1 VPRLFEPVAV
11 VASECLLPGAVDQK
25 AFWRAMD
32 EGRTAVAPAPETWL
46 DRSIYYSEDPA
57 AVNRG
62 RSDTVALLPE
72 WEFSKPPKLPPKQLS
87 EMDLTHRLALE
98 LGQRVAD
105 PLDEAGWLPKETTG
119 VWVANVGGTLGCQL
133 SMVAYHASEE
143 WSRRANELRP
153 ELAGEIDFFQ
163 RGFQQRFPHLREDA
177 AVNGNILA
185 GRIAN
190 YFDLRGPQMAV
201 DANCASSLAALRAA
215 CLSLRDGTCDLALVA
230 AIGVQAA
237 EMTVVTSKAQA
248 SAPGP
253 SFPFDARARGYVPGE
268 GAVMVALVRA
278 EDAVAKGMPVLGV
291 IRSIGRSN
299 NGRGTAPW
307 SPSQPAE
314 ELAITRAWEEG
325 ELTPGE
331 RVDYIEAHGTATQ
344 VGDRTEHAAMLA
356 TYGAAGHRD
365 AIPFGSA
372 KSMVGHTVEVAGMVG
387 LLRALYVV
395 DRGRI
400 PPSVGVTT
408 PAAYVSDHA
417 DKLRLVQ
424 RAEDLAPGPR
434 RIAVSSFGVGGV
446 NYHMIVESAVTP
458 RPASVAPRRE
468 PVAITG
474 MAAIMPDAADVDGVW
489 DRLRQTTAVRMQ
501 LAEHIRDFARYHSA
515 DSSRRDRTTCPV
527 SSIVDKPALAEP
539 ARWRILPKV
548 AREMFDD
555 HVLLLNT
562 VSQLAARG
570 VLPEDP
576 AVRARSGVF
585 VTDIL
590 DSDGR
595 NRLIRDLM
603 FQRWQEELSRHLH
616 DPSLAAEV
624 FEDPRLGLGAVTEN
638 ASVAGQGVL
647 GASRIAGGLDLLG
660 AAVSVNSACASGLA
674 ALSLAI
680 QELRAGGLDFAVVG
694 GASIGVDVTNQVA
707 LSAIGSLSASG
718 EGRPYDRTA
727 DGFVIGTGAVVFTLK
742 RLSDAERDGDEVL
755 AVIRDCV
762 GTSDGKGR
770 SMLAPQVRGR
780 REVVRR
786 AYGLAGLDPSTV
798 QYVEGHGAGNA
809 LGDSSELQVIAEEM
823 ATAGRE
829 VALGSVKGNYGHLK
843 SAAGFAGLLKVVLC
857 LRNRT
862 MVATP
867 GFREPGDLAA
877 SLAGRVRI
885 VDRPGEWPL
894 NDGQPRR
901 AGLNSFGLGG
911 TNFHAIVDEYVP
923 SGSPPPDSR
932 AGGPPRFAAESAVH
946 LADRLD
952 SGTAGGAGPWRAT
965 VFAPTAKVGRA
976 GRAVLASRLRVA
988 GLHAAEA
995 TESAVWAGPAV
1006 RTGPAVALFPGQAGT
1021 KDFAAVSWLARDGG
1035 EDVLA
1040 ALPEALGE
1048 PGRGIARA
1056 LRSGELSDLGELA
1069 SRSGTSQ
1076 VLGLLSAHL
1085 VWRWFRPADAV
1096 LLGHSAGEF
1105 GALVA
1110 AGVLEFRDALKA
1122 CWARGEFA
1130 EEIVGDRAG
1139 LMAAVFASP
1148 DTVTRL
1154 VDAVPGAHLGTV
1166 NGPAFCV
1173 VSGWADAIEQVIA
1186 AAAAEQINCTRL
1198 DVRLPFHTP
1207 LLAGAVP
1214 RLRAVLDGIEMS
1226 PPAAPVYS
1234 AVLNGPYPGDPEV
1247 IRTALAALYTEPV
1260 RLDLLIRQAA
1270 AGSRRFVECGAGR
1283 SLSRSVDAVLGDE
1296 PHLALPGV
1304 TSARIGLHRL
1314 EEGLWVA
1321 GLAPVRAEP
1330 PDFALFTP
1338 VPVAAEPYAGTSWRG
1353 TSVRVAGP
1361 DLVLAGKIADALRQ
1375 AGAEVSGQAD
1385 WLVWASAAPAG
1396 AGVAGAQA
1404 TMAELTELRTVTAEL
1419 ATGWDRHAPGGLLV
1433 ATTVDG
1439 RLGSSRSLLNPAG
1452 GALTG
1457 FVRALGQEHPQA
1469 ATVVMDLGLD
1479 ALSSAAQRIVDLG
1492 RPPAGHHE
1500 LGLDSRDCWRT
1511 ELAPMPPSR
1520 ATGPGLLDALREPD
1534 AVVLVSGGTTGI
1546 VAEMVC
1552 AAAREVRDPRG
1563 LLVLLSRTP
1572 AAGASEEECLRQL
1585 GDDRKSHHL
1594 VAWRRDNPRRS
1605 LHEFEREWRRHRRAL
1620 EAGVTLARLARTGV
1634 RVEHELV
1641 DVCDVEG
1648 MRALKERLRGK
1659 VVRTVV
1665 HGAGVERS
1673 SRITAKPAREWEDT
1687 VAVKVL
1693 GCQTLIDVAGDG
1705 LRLFVAH
1712 GSVSGAVGLPGQTDY
1727 SCANEYLAKATMRL
1741 RAQRPEVVAQYI
1753 GWPAWNQVGMAAD
1766 PETKRRLE
1774 GRGFRYLDPDAG
1786 ARWSADVVAAAP
1798 TLASHV
1804 VLLPVPLPALARRW
1818 TSTPI
1823 PPGERWWLV
1832 DTTTRSGD
1840 TTTVR
1845 RLYDA
1850 ADPRDAELVGHQV
1863 RGGVRIAAVQL
1874 VEQLAEAVLASTGT
1888 VPERLEL
1895 RDVVFHQGL
1904 VLGRSGR
1911 RPTRVVVSGD
1921 RLRLETTPALRGDLP
1936 GPGSVLVATAS
1947 WKAATGQDQVDLA
1960 QVRLIE
1966 DGPDVVEAAAR
1977 FGIDYT
1983 GRFATR
1989 LHAAAHPGFA
1999 AAGRFTCPEPPER
2012 AGRSIIDPPEL
2023 DTALR
2028 AVFAVQP
2035 ESSDQGLPSAFGRVV
2050 LHPSRTSGE
2059 KHVFVSVAPN
2069 GGYDL
2074 KLTDAHG
2081 RVVVAIEGLRLK
2093 APAEWGLR

>member
-1 VPRLFEPVAV
+1 MARLFEPIAI
-11 VASECLLPGAVDQK
+11 VASECLLPGAVDRA
-25 AFWRAMD
+25 AFWRVLD
-32 EGRTAVAPAPETWL
+32 EGRTAIAPAPETWL
-46 DRSIYYSEDPA
+46 DRSIYHSTDPH

-62 RSDTVALLPE
+62 DSDTVALLPE
-72 WEFSKPPKLPPKQLS
+72 WEFSTPPRLPPKQLS
-87 EMDLTHRLALE
+87 GMDLAHRLALE
-98 LGQRVAD
+98 LGHRVVG
-105 PLDEAGWLPKETTG
+105 PLDEAGVLPKETTG
-119 VWVANVGGTLGCQL
+119 VWVANVAGTLGTQL
-133 SMVAYHASEE
+133 AMVAYHASEE
-143 WSRRANELRP
+143 WSRKAGELRP
-153 ELAGEIDFFQ
+153 DLADEIDFFN
-163 RGFQQRFPHLREDA
+163 RGFQERFPHLREDA

-201 DANCASSLAALRAA
+201 DANCASSPAALRAA
-215 CLSLRDGTCDLALVA
+215 CLSLRDGTCDMALVA

-237 EMTVVTSKAQA
+237 EMTVVSSKARA

-253 SFPFDARARGYVPGE
+253 SFPFDADARGYVPGE

-291 IRSIGRSN
+291 IRSIGRSS

-307 SPSQPAE
+307 SPSQRAE

-325 ELTPGE
+325 EFTPGE
-331 RVDYIEAHGTATQ
+331 QIDYIEAHGTATQ

-372 KSMVGHTVEVAGMVG
+372 KSVVGHTIEVAGMVG
-387 LLRALYVV
+387 LLRALYVF
-395 DRGRI
+395 DRGRV
-400 PPSVGVTT
+400 PPSVGVAT
-408 PAAYVSDHA
+408 PAAFVTEHA
-417 DKLRLVQ
+417 DRLRLAT
-424 RAEDLAPGPR
+424 RTEELAPGPR
-434 RIAVSSFGVGGV
+434 RVAVSSFGVGGV
-446 NYHMIVESAVTP
+446 NYHMIIESEVEA
-458 RPASVAPRRE
+458 RPAPAAPRRE

-474 MAAIMPDAADVDGVW
+474 MAAIMPDANDVPGVW
-489 DRLRQTTAVRMQ
+489 EHLRRSTAVRGQ
-501 LAEHIRDFARYHSA
+501 LAGYLREFERFYSR
-515 DSSRRDRTTCPV
+515 DSSHRDRTTCPV
-527 SSIVDKPALAEP
+527 SSIVDKPVLAEP

-548 AREMFDD
+548 ASEMFDD
-555 HVLLLNT
+555 HLLLLNA
-562 VSQLAARG
+562 VSQLVAG
-570 VLPEDP
+570 DVVPEDP

-590 DSDGR
+590 DGDGR

-603 FQRWQEELSRHLH
+603 FQRWQEELTRHVG

-624 FEDPRLGLGAVTEN
+624 FADPGLGLGAVTEN

-647 GASRIAGGLDLLG
+647 GASRVAGGLDLLG

-694 GASIGVDVTNQVA
+694 GASLGVDVTNQVA

-718 EGRPYDRTA
+718 EGRPYDRAA
-727 DGFVIGTGAVVFTLK
+727 DGFVIGSGAAVFTLK
-742 RLSDAERDGDEVL
+742 RLSDAERDGDEIL
-755 AVIRDCV
+755 AVIRECV
-762 GTSDGKGR
+762 GNSDGKGR
-770 SMLAPQVRGR
+770 SMLAPQLRGR

-786 AYGLAGLDPSTV
+786 AYALAGLDPSTV

-843 SAAGFAGLLKVVLC
+843 AAAGFAGLLKVVLC

-867 GFREPGDLAA
+867 GFTSPGDLGA
-877 SLAGRVRI
+877 SLADQVRI
-885 VDRPGEWPL
+885 LDRAVEWPA
-894 NDGQPRR
+894 NGGSPRR

-923 SGSPPPDSR
+923 TTSGRADEPAADSP
-932 AGGPPRFAAESAVH
+932 GFAAESAAD

-952 SGTAGGAGPWRAT
+952 LGTAGGTGPWRAA
-965 VFAPTAKVGRA
+965 VFAPTSKVARA
-976 GRAVLASRLRVA
+976 QRAVLASRLRAAGRRVA
-988 GLHAAEA
+988 EV

-1006 RTGPAVALFPGQAGT
+1006 RTGPVVALFPGQAGT
-1021 KDFAAVSWLARDGG
+1021 KDFAAVSWLARNGG
-1035 EDVLA
+1035 ADELA
-1040 ALPEALGE
+1040 VLPEVLGE
-1048 PGRGIARA
+1048 PGRIIAGA
-1056 LRSGELSDLGELA
+1056 LESGDPADLGDLA
-1069 SRSGTSQ
+1069 TRSGTSQ

-1085 VWRWFRPADAV
+1085 VWRWFRPDDAV

-1110 AGVLEFRDALKA
+1110 AGVLRFADALRA

-1130 EEIVGDRAG
+1130 EEAVDGRAG
-1139 LMAAVFASP
+1139 LMAAVFAGP
-1148 DTVTRL
+1148 DTVARL

-1173 VSGWADAIEQVIA
+1173 VSGWADAIERVIA
-1186 AAAAEQINCTRL
+1186 AAAAERIDCTRL
-1198 DVRLPFHTP
+1198 DVHLPFHTP
-1207 LLAGAVP
+1207 LLAAAVP
-1214 RLRAVLDGIEMS
+1214 RLREMLDGIEVS
-1226 PPAAPVYS
+1226 PPAFPVHS
-1234 AVLNGPYPGDPEV
+1234 AALNGLYPADPEV

-1260 RLDLLIRQAA
+1260 RLDQLIRRA
-1270 AGSRRFVECGAGR
+1270 AGSSRRFVECGAGR

-1304 TSARIGLHRL
+1304 TSARGGLSRL
-1314 EEGLWVA
+1314 ADGLWVA
-1321 GLAPVRAEP
+1321 GLEPARAEP
-1330 PDFALFTP
+1330 ADFALFTP
-1338 VPVAAEPYAGTSWRG
+1338 VPVAAVPYTGTSWSG
-1353 TSVRVAGP
+1353 VPVRVAGP
-1361 DLVLAGKIADALRQ
+1361 DRALAAEVADALRA
-1375 AGAEVSGQAD
+1375 AGAEVRSEAD
-1385 WLVWASAAPAG
+1385 WLVWVAAEQAEEGVPG
-1396 AGVAGAQA
+1396 AEA
-1404 TMAELTELRTVTAEL
+1404 TMAELVHLRAVTAEL
-1419 ATGWDRHAPGGLLV
+1419 ATGWGARAPGGLLV
-1433 ATTVDG
+1433 VTTVDG
-1439 RLGSSRSLLNPAG
+1439 RLGSSRSLLDPAG

-1457 FVRALGQEHPQA
+1457 FTRALGQEYPQA
-1469 ATVVMDLGLD
+1469 ATAVFDVGPD
-1479 ALSSAAQRIVDLG
+1479 ARPAAARRIVELG

-1500 LGLDSRDCWRT
+1500 FGVDARDWWRT
-1511 ELAPMPPSR
+1511 ELAPVPPNR
-1520 ATGPGLLDALREPD
+1520 VVGPGLLDALREPD
-1534 AVVLVSGGTTGI
+1534 AAVVVSGGTTGI

-1552 AAAREVRDPRG
+1552 AAARRLTDPKG

-1572 AAGASEEECLRQL
+1572 AAERTEEECLRAL
-1585 GDDRKSHHL
+1585 AEDRKTDHL
-1594 VAWRRDNPRRS
+1594 LAWRRGNPGRS
-1605 LHEFEREWRRHRRAL
+1605 LHEFEREWRRGRRAL
-1620 EAGVTLARLARTGV
+1620 EAGVTLARLARAGV
-1634 RVEHELV
+1634 RVAHELV
-1641 DVCDVEG
+1641 DVCDVAG
-1648 MRALKERLRGK
+1648 MRALRERLRDK

-1673 SRITAKPAREWEDT
+1673 SRITDKPAREWEDT

-1693 GCQTLIDVAGDG
+1693 GCQTLIDLAGEG

-1727 SCANEYLAKATMRL
+1727 SCANEYLAKATARL
-1741 RAQRPEVVAQYI
+1741 RARRPGVVAQYV
-1753 GWPAWNQVGMAAD
+1753 GWPAWNRVGMAAD
-1766 PETKRRLE
+1766 PETRRRLE

-1786 ARWSADVVAAAP
+1786 VRWSAEIVAAAP

-1818 TSTPI
+1818 TSTPT

-1832 DTTTRSGD
+1832 DATTASGA
-1840 TTTVR
+1840 TTTVH

-1850 ADPRDAELVGHQV
+1850 ADPRDADLAGHRV

-1874 VEQLAEAVLASTGT
+1874 VEQLAEAVLAATGV

-1895 RDVVFHQGL
+1895 HDVVFHQGL

-1911 RPTRVVVSGD
+1911 RPTRVVVTGD
-1921 RLRLETTPALRGDLP
+1921 QLRLETTPVLRGDLP

-1947 WKAATGQDQVDLA
+1947 WTAGTGRDEVDLA
-1960 QVRLIE
+1960 ALRRVGG
-1966 DGPDVVEAAAR
+1966 GPDVVAEAAR

-1989 LHAAAHPGFA
+1989 LHVEAHPDFA
-1999 AAGRFTCPEPPER
+1999 AAGRFTCEEPAFR
-2012 AGRSIIDPPEL
+2012 AGGRIIDPPEL

-2028 AVFAVQP
+2028 AVFAAR
-2035 ESSDQGLPSAFGRVV
+2035 SDSTDQGLPAAFGTVV
-2050 LHPSRTSGE
+2050 LHPGRTPGE
-2059 KHVFVSVAPN
+2059 KHVFVSVADT

-2074 KLTDAHG
+2074 KMTDARG
-2081 RVVVAIEGLRLK
+2081 RVLVSVEGLRLK
-2093 APAEWGLR
+2093 VPAEWGPR

>member
-1 VPRLFEPVAV
+1 MARLFEPVAI
-11 VASECLLPGAVDQK
+11 VASECLLPGAVDRP
-25 AFWRAMD
+25 AFWRALD
-32 EGRTAVAPAPETWL
+32 EGRTAIAPAPETWL
-46 DRSIYYSEDPA
+46 DRSIYHSADPH

-87 EMDLTHRLALE
+87 GMDLTHRLALE
-98 LGQRVAD
+98 LGQRVVG
-105 PLDEAGWLPKETTG
+105 PLDEAGRLPKDSTG
-119 VWVANVGGTLGCQL
+119 VWVANVGGTLGTQL
-133 SMVAYHASEE
+133 SMVAYHSSEE
-143 WSRRANELRP
+143 WSRKASQLRP
-153 ELAGEIDFFQ
+153 DLADEVDFFN
-163 RGFQQRFPHLREDA
+163 RGFQERFPHLREDA

-215 CLSLRDGTCDLALVA
+215 CLSLRDGTCDMALVA

-237 EMTVVTSKAQA
+237 EMTVVSSKAQA

-253 SFPFDARARGYVPGE
+253 SFPFDAGACGYVPGE

-278 EDAVAKGMPVLGV
+278 EDAVAQGMPVLGV
-291 IRSIGRSN
+291 IRSIGRSS

-307 SPSQPAE
+307 SPSQRAE

-325 ELTPGE
+325 EFTPGE
-331 RVDYIEAHGTATQ
+331 QIDYIEAHGTATQ
-344 VGDRTEHAAMLA
+344 VGDRAEHAAMLA
-356 TYGAAGHRD
+356 TYGTTGYRD

-387 LLRALYVV
+387 LLRALYVF

-400 PPSVGVTT
+400 PPSVGVET
-408 PAAYVSDHA
+408 PAAFVTEHA
-417 DKLRLVQ
+417 DKLRLAQ
-424 RAEDLAPGPR
+424 QTEELAPGPR
-434 RIAVSSFGVGGV
+434 RVAVSSFGVGGV
-446 NYHMIVESAVTP
+446 NYHMIVESAAGS
-458 RPASVAPRRE
+458 RPVSAVPRRE

-474 MAAIMPDAADVDGVW
+474 MAAIMPDANDVSGVW
-489 DRLRQTTAVRMQ
+489 EHLSQTTAVRKQ
-501 LAEHIRDFARYHSA
+501 LAGYIREFEKFHSG
-515 DSSRRDRTTCPV
+515 DSSHRDRTTCPV
-527 SSIVDKPALAEP
+527 SSIVDKPVLAEP

-555 HVLLLNT
+555 HLLLLNA
-562 VSQLAARG
+562 VSQLAAQN
-570 VLPEDP
+570 VLPDDP

-595 NRLIRDLM
+595 NSLIRNLM
-603 FQRWQEELSRHLH
+603 FQRWQEELTRHVQ
-616 DPSLAAEV
+616 DPSLAAEI
-624 FEDPRLGLGAVTEN
+624 FADPDLGLGAVTEN

-647 GASRIAGGLDLLG
+647 GASRVAGGLDLLG

-694 GASIGVDVTNQVA
+694 GSSIGIDVTNQVA
-707 LSAIGSLSASG
+707 LSAIGSLSATG

-727 DGFVIGTGAVVFTLK
+727 DGFVIGSGAAVFTLK
-742 RLSDAERDGDEVL
+742 RLSDAERDGDEIL
-755 AVIRDCV
+755 AVIRECV
-762 GTSDGKGR
+762 GNSDGRGR

-786 AYGLAGLDPSTV
+786 AYALAGIDPSTV
-798 QYVEGHGAGNA
+798 QYVEGHGAGNV

-843 SAAGFAGLLKVVLC
+843 SVAGFAGLLKVVLC

-867 GFREPGDLAA
+867 GFSSPGDLAA
-877 SLAGRVRI
+877 SLAGKVRI
-885 VDRPGEWPL
+885 VDRAAEWPA
-894 NDGQPRR
+894 NGGSPRR

-923 SGSPPPDSR
+923 TTSGRTDVR
-932 AGGPPRFAAESAVH
+932 TAGSPRFAAESAVD

-952 SGTAGGAGPWRAT
+952 SGTAGSTGQWRAA
-965 VFAPTAKVGRA
+965 VFAPTSKVARA
-976 GRAVLASRLRVA
+976 QRAVLASRLRAAGARVA
-988 GLHAAEA
+988 EV

-1021 KDFAAVSWLARDGG
+1021 KDFAVVSWLARNGG
-1035 EDVLA
+1035 ADAVA
-1040 ALPEALGE
+1040 ALPEVLGE
-1048 PGRGIARA
+1048 PGRIIAGA
-1056 LRSGELSDLGELA
+1056 LESGELTDLGDLA
-1069 SRSGTSQ
+1069 ARSGTSQ

-1085 VWRWFRPADAV
+1085 VWRWFRPDDAV

-1110 AGVLEFRDALKA
+1110 AGVLPFHEALRA

-1130 EEIVGDRAG
+1130 EEVVDGRAG
-1139 LMAAVFASP
+1139 LMAAVFAAP
-1148 DTVTRL
+1148 ETVARL
-1154 VDAVPGAHLGTV
+1154 VDAVPGAYLGTV

-1173 VSGWADAIEQVIA
+1173 ISGWADAIEQVIA
-1186 AAAAEQINCTRL
+1186 AAAAEQISCTRL
-1198 DVRLPFHTP
+1198 DVHLPFHTP
-1207 LLAGAVP
+1207 LLDGAVS
-1214 RLRAVLDGIEMS
+1214 RLRAVLDEIEVS
-1226 PPAAPVYS
+1226 PPLIPVYS
-1234 AVLNGPYPGDPEV
+1234 AALNGLYPADPEA
-1247 IRTALAALYTEPV
+1247 IRTSLAALYTEPV
-1260 RLDLLIRQAA
+1260 RLDVLIRQAA
-1270 AGSRRFVECGAGR
+1270 EDSRRFVECGAGR

-1304 TSARIGLHRL
+1304 TSARSGLHRL
-1314 EEGLWVA
+1314 AEGLWVA
-1321 GLAPVRAEP
+1321 GLEPVQADPGE
-1330 PDFALFTP
+1330 FALFTP
-1338 VPVAAEPYAGTSWRG
+1338 VAVAAEPYTGTSWRG
-1353 TSVRVAGP
+1353 VSVRVAGP
-1361 DLVLAGKIADALRQ
+1361 DRALATEVADALGA
-1375 AGAEVSGQAD
+1375 AGADVCSEAD
-1385 WLVWASAAPAG
+1385 WLVWVAAEQAEE
-1396 AGVAGAQA
+1396 GVPGAQA
-1404 TMAELTELRTVTAEL
+1404 TMAELAELRAVTAEL
-1419 ATGWDRHAPGGLLV
+1419 ATGWDLRSPGGLLV
-1433 ATTVDG
+1433 VTTVDG

-1457 FVRALGQEHPQA
+1457 FTRALGQEYPEA
-1469 ATVVMDLGLD
+1469 ATAVLDVGLD
-1479 ALSSAAQRIVDLG
+1479 ARSSAARRIVELG
-1492 RPPAGHHE
+1492 RPLAGHHE
-1500 LGLDSRDCWRT
+1500 LGMDARDWWRT
-1511 ELAPMPPSR
+1511 ELAPLPPGQAS
-1520 ATGPGLLDALREPD
+1520 GPGLLDALREPD
-1534 AVVLVSGGTTGI
+1534 AVVVVSGGTTGI

-1552 AAAREVRDPRG
+1552 AAAQRLNDSKG

-1572 AAGASEEECLRQL
+1572 AAERTEEECLREL
-1585 GDDRKSHHL
+1585 AEDRKTDHL
-1594 VAWRRDNPRRS
+1594 LEWRRSKPQRS

-1620 EAGVTLARLARTGV
+1620 EARVTLARLARAGV
-1634 RVEHELV
+1634 RVAHELV
-1641 DVCDVEG
+1641 DVCDVAG
-1648 MRALKERLRGK
+1648 MRALRERLRGK

-1693 GCQTLIDVAGDG
+1693 GCHTLIDLAGDG

-1727 SCANEYLAKATMRL
+1727 SCANEYLAKATARL
-1741 RAQRPEVVAQYI
+1741 RAQRPGVVAQYV

-1774 GRGFRYLDPDAG
+1774 GKGFRYLDPDAG
-1786 ARWSADVVAAAP
+1786 ARWSEDVVATAP

-1818 TSTPI
+1818 TSTPT

-1832 DTTTRSGD
+1832 DATTRSGA
-1840 TTTVR
+1840 TTTVH

-1850 ADPRDAELVGHQV
+1850 ADPRDADLAGHRV

-1874 VEQLAEAVLASTGT
+1874 VEQLAEAVVAGTGT

-1911 RPTRVVVSGD
+1911 RPTRVVVTGD
-1921 RLRLETTPALRGDLP
+1921 QLRLETTPVLRGDLP

-1947 WKAATGQDQVDLA
+1947 WKATTGRDEVDLA
-1960 QVRLIE
+1960 KVQRVG
-1966 DGPDVVEAAAR
+1966 DGPDVVEEAAR

-1989 LHAAAHPGFA
+1989 LHAVAHPDFA
-1999 AAGRFTCPEPPER
+1999 AAGRFTCAEPAFR
-2012 AGRSIIDPPEL
+2012 AGGSIVDPPEF

-2028 AVFAVQP
+2028 AVFAVQS
-2035 ESSDQGLPSAFGRVV
+2035 ENMDHGLPAAFGKVV
-2050 LHPSRTSGE
+2050 LYPGRTPGE
-2059 KHVFVSVAPN
+2059 KHVFVSVART

-2074 KLTDAHG
+2074 KMTDARG
-2081 RVVVAIEGLRLK
+2081 RVLVSVEGLRLK
-2093 APAEWGLR
+2093 VPAEWGPR